1 MVNDQQASNW
11 WIGAAHAEKKKNAIR
26 QVQLSFPIE
35 TRTFK
40 YPMHIYKY
48 FDDIF
53 QESRKQSHFTQSKPS

>member
-1 MVNDQQASNW
+1 MMNDQQQAST
-11 WIGAAHAEKKKNAIR
+11 GGLARHMLK
-26 QVQLSFPIE
+26 QLSLPIE

>member
-11 WIGAAHAEKKKNAIR
+11 WIGAAHAEKKNAIR
-26 QVQLSFPIE
+26 QVQLSLPIE

-48 FDDIF
+48 F
-53 QESRKQSHFTQSKPS
+53 E

>member
-1 MVNDQQASNW
+1 MVNDQQAST
-11 WIGAAHAEKKKNAIR
+11 GGLARHMPKKKNAISE
-26 QVQLSFPIE
+26 VQLSLPIE

>member
-11 WIGAAHAEKKKNAIR
+11 WIGAAHAEKKNAIR
-26 QVQLSFPIE
+26 QVQLSLPIE

-40 YPMHIYKY
+40 NPMHIYKY

-53 QESRKQSHFTQSKPS
+53 QESRKQSQFTQSKPS

>member
-1 MVNDQQASNW
+1 MVNDQQAST
-11 WIGAAHAEKKKNAIR
+11 GGLARHMPKKNAIS
-26 QVQLSFPIE
+26 QVQLSLPIE

-53 QESRKQSHFTQSKPS
+53 QESSKQSHFTQSKPS